1 MNRALVLFE
10 ARRLLRHPVPWAAAA
25 LALAVV
31 AVRNAAWLPDL
42 TMTAIDTVAG
52 SSLVAAAM
60 LVVAHL
66 AASRDRRHGLP
77 ERLAA
82 MPAREVARTRAVV
95 LAAPAVGGL
104 VATVMIFPYL
114 LVVSASDTAAGRL
127 DPYEAFGG
135 VALAMLAASA
145 GAALG
150 RWTPW
155 PVAPPVAIFLV
166 AFALLGDP
174 RGEYGGWFLPVVPAH
189 DVSWGDRPT
198 GWHLV
203 YLLAAAVFCAAVALL
218 RHGPRPA
225 RTVVALAALLV
236 AVPAGASATASA
248 PAPGTASRAAPGP
261 AGPAGP
267 ADQGGQGGQGGQV
280 CERHDGVS
288 YCAYPAYRPWIGAWA
303 RAVRPIVSAVPRRA
317 LERIPVIRQGPA
329 HSSALD
335 GPNTPRTWTVW
346 STDPGQHGTVLAGR
360 VAAAVTGLDATG
372 PEGRCGGLGRA
383 RTVVALWLAGRAG
396 PLLEAPGPDD
406 WRGVPSGGPAPA
418 WQLRVRMGD
427 DGRELW
433 FPGQLGVRYGAAEVG
448 YARRLLGR
456 PDADR
461 RVRAGWDV
469 LTAPGTTI
477 EQALP
482 LLGLRPEFP
491 SGKDVP
497 CP

>member
-10 ARRLLRHPVPWAAAA
+10 ARRLLRHPIPWTAAAS
-25 LALAVV
+25 ALAVV
-31 AVRNAAWLPDL
+31 VAGNASWLPDL
-42 TMTAIDTVAG
+42 TTTAIDTVAG
-52 SSLVAAAM
+52 SALVAAAM

-82 MPAREVARTRAVV
+82 MPVREAVRTRAVV

-104 VATVMIFPYL
+104 VAAAMIFPYL
-114 LVVSASDTAAGRL
+114 LTVSASGTAAGRL
-127 DPYEAFGG
+127 DLYEAFGG

-166 AFALLGDP
+166 AFALVGDP
-174 RGEYGGWFLPVVPAH
+174 RGEYGGWFLPVVSAH

-203 YLLAAAVFCAAVALL
+203 YLLAAAVLCAAVALL
-218 RHGPRPA
+218 RHGARPA

-248 PAPGTASRAAPGP
+248 PAPGTASRAA
-261 AGPAGP
+261 
-267 ADQGGQGGQGGQV
+267 ADPSGQV

-288 YCAYPAYRPWIGAWA
+288 YCAYPGYRPWIGVWA
-303 RAVRPIVSAVPRRA
+303 RAVRPIVTAVPRRA
-317 LERIPVIRQGPA
+317 LERIPVIRQGQAHDSSLDDPA
-329 HSSALD
+329 
-335 GPNTPRTWTVW
+335 TPRTWTVW
-346 STDPGQHGTVLAGR
+346 STDPGRHGTLLAGR
-360 VAAAVTGLDATG
+360 VAAAVTGLDVTG
-372 PEGRCGGLGRA
+372 SEGGCGDLGRA

-406 WRGVPSGGPAPA
+406 WRGAPSEEVAPA
-418 WQLRVRMGD
+418 WQLRVRMG
-427 DGRELW
+427 GNGHELRL
-433 FPGQLGVRYGAAEVG
+433 PGQLGVRYGAAEVG
-448 YARRLLGR
+448 YARRLLEL

-469 LTAPGTTI
+469 LVAPGTTI

-491 SGKDVP
+491 AGKDVP